1 MMSESTKV
9 FKEADMSRI
18 GLFYGSNDGHT
29 ADVAERIKKLFD
41 RLEPGLV
48 AVFDIGSAKPEDLM
62 GWDLLIFG
70 IPTWNIGLMQDDWDI
85 FFPSFADLDL
95 SGKKI
100 AIYGLGDQ
108 YGYTMTFL
116 DAVGFLG
123 EEVLERGAVLVG
135 YWPTQGYQF
144 EGSLALDSD
153 DYFMGLALDEDNEAR
168 LTDERLERWVT
179 QIAEEFGLTEKHVEQ

>member
-1 MMSESTKV
+1 
-9 FKEADMSRI
+9 MSRI

-29 ADVAERIKKLFD
+29 ADVADRIKKLFD
-41 RLEPGLV
+41 RLEPGLI
-48 AVFDIGSAKPEDLM
+48 AIFDIASAKPEDLLE
-62 GWDLLIFG
+62 WDLLIFG

-85 FFPSFADLDL
+85 FFPSFADLNL

-123 EEVLERGAVLVG
+123 EEVLERGAQLVG

-144 EGSLALDSD
+144 EGSLALDGD

-168 LTDERLERWVT
+168 LTDERLERWVA
-179 QIAEEFGLTEKHVEQ
+179 QIAEEFGLAEKHVEQ